1 LVASPDNAG
10 RYRPP
15 GAFARGPALLEE
27 AARGEVAASVTRRED
42 REGGVT
48 ARALAASS
56 MIPGRVFIE
65 ARS

>member
-1 LVASPDNAG
+1 L
-10 RYRPP
+10 
-15 GAFARGPALLEE
+15 ARGHARLQV

-42 REGGVT
+42 WHSGIT

-56 MIPGRVFIE
+56 CVPGRVFIE